1 MDTGRTVVIDETA
14 ALATRHFGAD
24 QQCAGSEHCRG
35 GRVGGNPKSVLS
47 DTLPS
52 LKEDGDASPLV
63 RYVRCVRPASLRRRQ
78 DPGGRPRHVPETR
91 PRLAPDT
98 APAQPLHGPRHGPQH
113 RACPPQARARPLR
126 RRHRR
131 PRLDPAARPLRDQL
145 HAAPLRV
152 DPFHR
157 RSRHPRGHDQPRS
170 GRGASEPHQVRPT
183 PAPRRMHAAV
193 ARHPVHVP
201 VPWVWQRALQWRR
214 AAVHLLKP

>member
-113 RACPPQARARPLR
+113 RACPP
-126 RRHRR
+126 RRHELGLSDADIAGLDSIQRLGHFETSCTQRR
-131 PRLDPAARPLRDQL
+131 FELILFTDGAAIHEGTTNLE
-145 HAAPLRV
+145 AAEALPSRIKCG
-152 DPFHR
+152 
-157 RSRHPRGHDQPRS
+157 RHPHLVACTPQSPGIRYMSPCRG
-170 GRGASEPHQVRPT
+170 
-183 PAPRRMHAAV
+183 
-193 ARHPVHVP
+193 
-201 VPWVWQRALQWRR
+201 
-214 AAVHLLKP
+214 